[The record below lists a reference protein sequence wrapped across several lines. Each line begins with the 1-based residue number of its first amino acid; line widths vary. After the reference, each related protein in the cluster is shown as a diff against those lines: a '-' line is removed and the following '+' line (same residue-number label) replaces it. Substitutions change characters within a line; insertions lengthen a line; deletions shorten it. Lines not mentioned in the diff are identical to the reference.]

1 MKALTSVILFS
12 VLFAVACQSG
22 ETPKAPEPQQESAVP
37 QDVQDEPSLTGTHW
51 KLVKL
56 EGQAE
61 TMAENQEQDRYFML
75 NEADNS
81 IGGFAGCNNMTGSYT
96 LEDGMRIRF
105 SNLGLT
111 MRACPDVNVD
121 EQALMAVFEQA
132 DNYTITNGTLSLN
145 VGRRAPLAEFEAVKT
160 P

>member
-1 MKALTSVILFS
+1 MKALLAASFLS
-12 VLFAVACQSG
+12 LMFATACSSG
-22 ETPKAPEPQQESAVP
+22 EDAKSSEPEKQSAVQTDQP
-37 QDVQDEPSLTGTHW
+37 AITGTHW

-61 TMAENQEQDRYFML
+61 TMAANQEQDRYFIL

-81 IGGFAGCNNMTGSYT
+81 IGGFAGCNSMTGSYT

-105 SNLGLT
+105 SNMGLT

-132 DNYTITNGTLSLN
+132 DNYTITNGILSLN
-145 VGRRAPLAEFEAVKT
+145 VGRRAPLAEFEAMKAH
-160 P
+160 